1 MEVCRNEYVEYCC
14 REGASASSATDQV
27 LAQRPIRFWLDNRY
41 MVFVMV
47 NFPDDVSQSFRGDEY
62 GGHSPG

>member
-14 REGASASSATDQV
+14 REGASASSATDLV
-27 LAQRPIRFWLDNRY
+27 LARQL
-41 MVFVMV
+41 VFIV
-47 NFPDDVSQSFRGDEY
+47 FERDKSPDYVSQSFRGDEY